1 MDQSGAQNEILK
13 NVPLIPLRDLVVFPS
28 TLVPF
33 IIGRTSSVQAL
44 SRASETDKIIILAAQ
59 LDPSIDT
66 PEPKDIYS
74 LGVTAKIIR
83 TVPIDDK
90 NVKVIVEGKRRAR
103 ILEFVSSFPYYLV
116 LAKEIRVIESPGKD
130 SEEELKRVLALFEEY
145 LRLSQNANFQ
155 SIIPALRDH
164 TPDRIAD
171 IIASHMFMPLDEK
184 QNLLET
190 INSRERVRHL
200 HFLLEKENFR
210 LSQAE
215 ARKDGKAGIGRR
227 KAPFGR
233 DAGSGPFGPG
243 GAGAKK
249 DDQSGELEELKKKV
263 AEAKMPPDAAD
274 KAAKEIERLESMPPM
289 SAEATVC
296 RNYLDWLIA
305 LPWAKKSREKRELK
319 DAERI
324 LNEDHYGLEKVKERI
339 LEYLAIRQL
348 VKNPKGVILGLIG
361 PPGVGKTSLGK
372 SVARATGRK
381 FVRLSLGGVRDEAE
395 IRGHRRTYIG
405 AYPGRIIQMIKRA
418 GTKNPVFLLDEVDK
432 MSMDFRGDP
441 AAALME
447 VLDPEQNNSFLDH
460 YIDTDFDLSQVMFI
474 VTANMIDPIP
484 RPLVDRMEIIRLPG
498 YTEDEKLQIAKQFLW
513 GKQTKAHGLSGSRLE
528 ISATAITKIINDY
541 TREAGVR
548 SLEREITAI
557 CRKVVKKVVEK
568 KIEAKEKVTIKN
580 LENYLGVP
588 KYRRSAVDRED
599 EVGVAIGM
607 AWTEFGGELLT
618 FETSKV
624 QGKGSFVLTG
634 QLGAV
639 MQESAQAAFS
649 YVRAKVFELNIA
661 KDIAKS
667 SDIHIHVP
675 EGATPKEG
683 PSAGITIAIA
693 ILSLLTEIPVSK
705 KIAMSGEITLR
716 GKVLPVGGIKEKLL
730 GAHREGIREA
740 ILPLD
745 NKPDL
750 KDLPKSLVQDMTI
763 HLVENMED
771 VFKLVL
777 TRELPPKPKETIARP
792 EASEESKP
800 PSAAREAGED
810 GGEGETPH
818 EPPRTH

>member
-1 MDQSGAQNEILK
+1 MENSGEHFEILK

-33 IIGRTSSVQAL
+33 IIGRASSIQAL
-44 SRASETDKIIILAAQ
+44 EKASEGDKLVLLAAQ
-59 LDPSIDT
+59 MDASIDN
-66 PEPKDIYS
+66 PGPKDIYS
-74 LGVTAKIIR
+74 MGVTAKVIR
-83 TVPIDDK
+83 TVQMDDK

-103 ILEFVSSFPYYLV
+103 ILEFVSSHPFYQV
-116 LAKEIRVIESPGKD
+116 LAKEIKIIEEAGKD
-130 SEEELKRVLALFEEY
+130 VPDDLKRVLALFEEY
-145 LRLSQNANFQ
+145 LKLSQNTNFQ

-171 IIASHMFMPLDEK
+171 IISSHLFLPLDEK

-190 INSRERVRHL
+190 INSRERIRRL
-200 HFLLEKENFR
+200 NFLLENEIYK
-210 LSQAE
+210 SQNNL
-215 ARKDGKAGIGRR
+215 RKDGKTLNRR
-227 KAPFGR
+227 KMPFGR
-233 DAGSGPFGPG
+233 EGGPNVLTPG
-243 GAGAKK
+243 GVPGQKR
-249 DDQSGELEELKKKV
+249 DDQANEIEELKKKV
-263 AEAKMPPDAAD
+263 AAAKMPPDAD
-274 KAAKEIERLESMPPM
+274 EKARKELERLETMPPM

-296 RNYLDWLIA
+296 RNYLDWLLS
-305 LPWAKKSREKRELK
+305 LPWNKKSREKRHLK
-319 DAERI
+319 EAEKV
-324 LNEDHYGLEKVKERI
+324 LNDDHYGLEKVKERI
-339 LEYLAIRQL
+339 LEYLSIRQL

-361 PPGVGKTSLGK
+361 PPGVGKSSLGK
-372 SVARATGRK
+372 SIARATGRK

-441 AAALME
+441 ASALME
-447 VLDPEQNNSFLDH
+447 VLDPEQNGTFLDH

-484 RPLVDRMEIIRLPG
+484 RPLVDRMELIRLPG

-513 GKQTKAHGLSGSRLE
+513 SKQRELHGLSDKNLE
-528 ISATAITKIINDY
+528 ISDAALMKLINEY

-548 SLEREITAI
+548 ALEREITSI
-557 CRKVVKKVVEK
+557 CRKVVKKVVTK
-568 KIEAKEKVTIKN
+568 GKGYQKKVTVKN
-580 LENYLGVP
+580 LESYLGVP
-588 KYRRSAVDRED
+588 KFRRLLIDKED
-599 EVGVAIGM
+599 EIGVAIGM

-618 FETSKV
+618 FEATKV
-624 QGKGSFVLTG
+624 HGKGNFTLTG
-634 QLGAV
+634 QLGEV

-649 YVRAKVFELNIA
+649 FVRAKVFELNIA
-661 KDIAKS
+661 RDVTKNF
-667 SDIHIHVP
+667 DIHIHVP

-683 PSAGITIAIA
+683 PSAGITLAIA

-705 KIAMSGEITLR
+705 KVAMSGEITLR

-750 KDLPKSLVQDMTI
+750 KDLPKNILKTMKI
-763 HLVENMED
+763 HLVESMEE
-771 VFKLVL
+771 VLKIVL
-777 TRELPPKPKETIARP
+777 TKELLSKPERKKKRKDAAPEELSSGTGEGSETPKEP
-792 EASEESKP
+792 LL
-800 PSAAREAGED
+800 
-810 GGEGETPH
+810 
-818 EPPRTH
+818 TH